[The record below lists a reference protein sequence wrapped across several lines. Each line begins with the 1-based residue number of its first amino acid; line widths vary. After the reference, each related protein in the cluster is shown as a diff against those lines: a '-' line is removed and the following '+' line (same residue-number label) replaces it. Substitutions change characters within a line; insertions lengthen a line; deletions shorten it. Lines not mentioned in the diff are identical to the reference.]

1 VTTAV
6 VAVAVG
12 EGVRRLYSSLG
23 VQAVV
28 AGGQSM
34 NPSTQPILDAV
45 ESCAARSVVILPNNK
60 NIVPVAKQVAEITE
74 REVAVVPT
82 SSVVEGLALLVCY
95 DAAAPLDA
103 NVKGMEQT
111 LERVRS
117 GEVTQAVRDGSSD
130 AGAISAG
137 DWIALDRD
145 GIRAVAQ
152 SPVDALVALL
162 DALVDDDS
170 ELVTV
175 LCGADARQADASRIE
190 QHLAL
195 AHPHVEVEFHQG
207 DQPLY
212 PYLVGVE

>member
-1 VTTAV
+1 V
-6 VAVAVG
+6 VAVCTG
-12 EGVRRLYSSLG
+12 DGIRRIFRSLG
-23 VQAVV
+23 VHHVV
-28 AGGQSM
+28 NGGQSM
-34 NPSTQPILDAV
+34 NPSTADLVAAV
-45 ESCAARSVVILPNNK
+45 EAAPGEQVVILPNNK
-60 NIVPVAKQVAEITE
+60 NIVPVARQVAEITE

-95 DAAAPLDA
+95 DGAAPLDT
-103 NVKGMEQT
+103 NVKAMEET

-117 GEVTQAVRDGSSD
+117 GEVTQAVRDSTSD

-152 SPVDALVALL
+152 SPVEAVVALL
-162 DALVDDDS
+162 DHLVDDDS

-195 AHPHVEVEFHQG
+195 AHPQVEVEFHQG